1 MDGAAKVVAAGY
13 SAVVDIEGRRSDD
26 DNEDDDR
33 LKVCSDLDL
42 NMINR
47 FLLIFFFLCFCLK
60 YEKSLGI
67 PITIRLDLLA
77 KS

>member
-1 MDGAAKVVAAGY
+1 MDGAANVAAVGY

-47 FLLIFFFLCFCLK
+47 FLLISFFFV
-60 YEKSLGI
+60 S
-67 PITIRLDLLA
+67 A
-77 KS
+77 